1 MVIIMEEKDYAK
13 TLNLPQTEFPM
24 RAGLP
29 QREPELLARWIEMDI
44 YSKVQE
50 SRKDRPSYVLHDG
63 PPYAN
68 GDIHMGTALNKVL
81 KDIIVKHR
89 TMIGFNAPYV
99 PGWDTHGLP
108 IEHQVVKT
116 GKIKRNEVTP
126 LEFRRHCRDYA
137 LRFLDVQ
144 REQFKRL
151 GVRGDWENP
160 YITLNPEF
168 EAKQIEV
175 FGEMAKRGYIYKGL
189 KPVHWCPQCETALA
203 EAEIEHQE
211 HRSPSIF
218 VRFPVTDAKGKIDQ
232 PENTW
237 FVIWTT
243 TPWTIPANLAI
254 CLHPEITYAR
264 VRTPEHGDLILAK
277 ELMGS
282 VMESFK
288 ITGYSI
294 VETYQGED
302 LAGIIYRHPLYE
314 RESPVVLGQH
324 VTLEAGT
331 GCVHTAPG
339 HGQEDYEVGLKYGL
353 DIFAPMDHTGRFTKE
368 AGRFAGL
375 RYDEGNKVVSQALE
389 TEGALLSLSF
399 IKHPYPHCWRC
410 KEPVLFRATEQ
421 WFASVEGFRQEALA
435 AIKDVQWI
443 PAWGQER
450 IHNMILDRHDWCIS
464 RQRVWGVPIPIFYC
478 TACNQ
483 DFINEQTVRAVSDL
497 FAKEGSD
504 AWFAREASEIL
515 PAGTVCP
522 ACNQTEFRKE
532 TDIMDVWFDSG
543 STHAAVLETHPD
555 LTSPADLYLEGSDQY
570 RGWFQSSLLTSVA
583 TRGRA
588 PYKAT
593 LTHGWVVDGEGKKM
607 SKSLGNVLAP
617 ENIIKQNGADILR
630 LWVSSSDFKSD
641 VRVSQDILKQLS
653 EGYRKIRNT
662 IRYIL
667 GNCYDFDPQKD
678 ALPYEDLDELDR
690 YVLHR
695 LQVLVERVSR
705 AYDEFD
711 FHVVFHAIH
720 NFCVVE
726 MSNFYLDVLKDRLY
740 TSSATSDARR
750 SAQTVLHEILVALI
764 KLVAPVLTFTAEEAW
779 GYLPGD
785 REESVQLADWP
796 KVIESH
802 LNADLAAR
810 WQKLLEYRD
819 VVTRRLEEARKEKL
833 IGASLGAALNL
844 YTDEAAYSALLPFKD
859 RLPEL
864 FIVSTCTLHTPGAA
878 PVDVLAE
885 KGLAVQVSAAVGE
898 KCDRCWMVY
907 SEVGNHPEHPTLCSR
922 CSHTITT

>member
-1 MVIIMEEKDYAK
+1 MTEKKDYAP

-29 QREPELLARWIEMDI
+29 QREPGFLEQWEKMDI
-44 YSKVQE
+44 YHLVQE
-50 SRKDRPSYVLHDG
+50 SRQGRPKYVLHDG

-68 GDIHMGTALNKVL
+68 GDIHMGTAMNKVL
-81 KDIIVKHR
+81 KDIIVKHK
-89 TMIGFNAPYV
+89 TMAGYDAPYV

-116 GKIKRNEVTP
+116 GKVKRSEVTP

-160 YITLNPEF
+160 YVTLKPEF
-168 EAKQIEV
+168 EARQIEV
-175 FGEMAKRGYIYKGL
+175 FGEMANRGYIYKGL

-203 EAEIEHQE
+203 EAEIEYHE
-211 HRSPSIF
+211 HRSPSIY
-218 VRFPVTDAKGKIDQ
+218 VRFQVTDGKGKVAAGD
-232 PENTW
+232 TW

-254 CLHPEITYAR
+254 CLHPELSYVR
-264 VRTPEHGDLILAK
+264 VRTPEHGDLILAE
-277 ELMGS
+277 ELLGS
-282 VMESFK
+282 VMETFK
-288 ITGYSI
+288 ITGYTIEEKFKGADLEGI
-294 VETYQGED
+294 VCS
-302 LAGIIYRHPLYE
+302 HPLYK
-314 RESPVVLGQH
+314 RDSQVILGEH

-339 HGQEDYEVGLKYGL
+339 HGQEDYEVGLRYGL

-368 AGRFAGL
+368 AGRFAGV
-375 RYDEGNKVVSQALE
+375 RYDEGNKQVGQALDE
-389 TEGALLSLSF
+389 AGALMNLSF

-421 WFASVEGFRQEALA
+421 WFASVEGFRKDALA

-450 IHNMILDRHDWCIS
+450 IHNMIVDRHDWCIS

-478 TACNQ
+478 TACNKEL
-483 DFINEQTVRAVSDL
+483 INRDTIRAVADL

-504 AWFAREASEIL
+504 AWFARGAAEIL
-515 PAGTVCP
+515 PEGTTCP
-522 ACNQTEFRKE
+522 ACNHGEFRKE

-543 STHAAVLETHPD
+543 STHAAVLETTPG

-607 SKSLGNVLAP
+607 SKSLGNVVAP
-617 ENIIKQNGADILR
+617 EQIIKQYGADILR

-641 VRVSQDILKQLS
+641 VRVSPDILKQLA
-653 EGYRKIRNT
+653 EVYRKIRNT
-662 IRYIL
+662 IRYML
-667 GNCYDFDPQKD
+667 GNCHDFNPASDAVAYDS
-678 ALPYEDLDELDR
+678 LDELDR
-690 YVLHR
+690 YALHR
-695 LQVLVERVSR
+695 LQALVERVSR
-705 AYDEFD
+705 AYNEFD

-720 NFCVVE
+720 NFCVIE

-740 TSSATSDARR
+740 TSPAASTKRR
-750 SAQTVLHEILVALI
+750 SAQTVMHEILVTLV
-764 KLVAPVLTFTAEEAW
+764 KLVAPVLTFTSEEAW
-779 GYLPGD
+779 GYLPGN
-785 REESVQLADWP
+785 REETVQLTLWP
-796 KVIESH
+796 QV
-802 LNADLAAR
+802 NDAYRDNQLAER

-819 VVTRRLEEARKEKL
+819 VVTRRLEEARKEKT
-833 IGASLGAALNL
+833 IGGSLSAALNL
-844 YTDEAAYSALLPFKD
+844 YPDEEAYAALVPFKE
-859 RLPEL
+859 RLAEL
-864 FIVSTCTLHTPGAA
+864 FIVSACTLHDAGADAPAATP
-878 PVDVLAE
+878 AE
-885 KGLAVQVSAAVGE
+885 KGLAVAVSPAAGE
-898 KCDRCWMVY
+898 KCERCWTVDPG
-907 SEVGNHPEHPTLCSR
+907 VGTQEAYPTLCPR
-922 CSHTITT
+922 CSETVKNL

>member
-1 MVIIMEEKDYAK
+1 MEEKDYAK
-13 TLNLPQTEFPM
+13 TLNLPQTDFPM

-29 QREPELLARWIEMDI
+29 QREPEFLAQWDQMDI

-50 SRKDRPSYVLHDG
+50 NRKDKPKYVLHDG

-68 GDIHMGTALNKVL
+68 GDIHMGTAMNKVL

-89 TMIGFNAPYV
+89 TMAGFNAPYV

-126 LEFRRHCRDYA
+126 LEFRQHCRDYA

-151 GVRGDWENP
+151 GVRGDWDNP
-160 YITLNPEF
+160 YVTLKPEF

-175 FGEMAKRGYIYKGL
+175 FGEMAKKGYIYKGL

-203 EAEIEHQE
+203 EAEIEYQE

-218 VRFPVTDAKGKIDQ
+218 VRFPVTDAKGKINQAD
-232 PENTW
+232 NTG

-254 CLHPEITYAR
+254 CLHPEITYVR
-264 VRTPEHGDLILAK
+264 VRTPEHCDLIVAE

-282 VMESFK
+282 VMETFK
-288 ITGYSI
+288 ITGYTV
-294 VETYQGED
+294 VETYKGAD
-302 LAGIIYRHPLYE
+302 LEGIVCRHPLYE
-314 RESPVVLGQH
+314 RESTVVLGQH

-353 DIFAPMDHTGRFTKE
+353 AIYAPMDHTGRFTKD

-375 RYDEGNKVVSQALE
+375 RYDEGNKAVSQALE
-389 TEGALLSLSF
+389 AEGALLSLSF

-450 IHNMILDRHDWCIS
+450 IHNMIVDRHDWCIS

-478 TACNQ
+478 TACNK
-483 DFINEQTVRAVSDL
+483 DFINEQTVRAVADL

-522 ACNQTEFRKE
+522 DCNHTEFRKE

-543 STHAAVLETHPD
+543 STHAAVLETNPD

-662 IRYIL
+662 FRYIL
-667 GNCYDFDPQKD
+667 GNCHDFDPQKD
-678 ALPYEDLDELDR
+678 ALPYEALDELDR

-720 NFCVVE
+720 NFCVIE

-740 TSSATSDARR
+740 TSAATSAARR
-750 SAQTVLHEILVALI
+750 SAQTVMHEILVALI
-764 KLVAPVLTFTAEEAW
+764 KLIAPVLTFTSEEAW
-779 GYLPGD
+779 GYLPGN

-796 KVIESH
+796 QVVESRRD
-802 LNADLAAR
+802 ADLAAR

-819 VVTRRLEEARKEKL
+819 VVTRRLEEARKDKL
-833 IGASLGAALNL
+833 IGASLGAALDL
-844 YTDEAAYSALLPFKD
+844 YTDEAAYNALLPFKD

-864 FIVSTCTLHTPGAA
+864 FIVSTCMLHTPGVA
-878 PVDVLAE
+878 PDQVLAE

-898 KCDRCWMVY
+898 KCDRCWMVH
-907 SEVGNHPEHPTLCSR
+907 SEVGNHPEHPTLCPR
-922 CSHTITT
+922 CSHTITV